1 MLHAYPRKRYA
12 VLMSLSEVIILGLV
26 QGLTE
31 FLPVSS
37 SGHLVAVRV
46 LINLSDIEGNAVDAF
61 LHLGT
66 LLAVLVYYRRVW
78 WGMVRSV
85 ITNDEEGKDKREL
98 AAKLALATVQA
109 AVVGYL
115 FQDQVAGYFRDP
127 SSVAAS
133 FLATAV
139 ILVVADWLAGQ
150 QISIKRA
157 SFLDAVMIGLA
168 QVIALL
174 PGVSRSGMTIAAGR
188 WRGLGRKQATNFSF
202 LMSAPIIAGASL
214 TSLASLLNAGALSWG
229 QMALG
234 LLVSFCAGLTA
245 IFLLLKVV
253 ERISLRPFAI
263 YLVVIAGLLLFVS

>member
-1 MLHAYPRKRYA
+1 
-12 VLMSLSEVIILGLV
+12 MSLGEVIILGLV
-26 QGLTE
+26 QGFTE

-37 SGHLVAVRV
+37 SGHLVAVRT
-46 LINLSDIEGNAVDAF
+46 LFHLSDIEGNAVDAF

-78 WGMVRSV
+78 SGMIRGVV
-85 ITNDEEGKDKREL
+85 KNDDEGKNKREL
-98 AAKLALATVQA
+98 AAKLALATVPA
-109 AVVGYL
+109 AVVGYF
-115 FQDQVAGYFRDP
+115 FQDQVAGFFREP
-127 SSVAAS
+127 SGVAAS
-133 FLATAV
+133 LLATAV
-139 ILVVADWLAGQ
+139 ILMVADWLAGR

-168 QVIALL
+168 QVVALL

-188 WRGLGRKQATNFSF
+188 WRGLSRKQATNFSF

-214 TSLASLLNAGALSWG
+214 TSLASLLGAGTLSWG

-234 LLVSFCAGLTA
+234 LLVSFGAGLAA
-245 IFLLLKVV
+245 IFGLLKVV

-263 YLVVIAGLLLFVS
+263 YLMVLAALLIFAS